1 MEAIQNVEPFGMCC
15 EFLMDEEKDVIKS
28 LIEKLEKVEGHDD
41 LSGIKNKFKKVGGI
55 VFWY

>member
-15 EFLMDEEKDVIKS
+15 EFLMDEEKDVIKN

-55 VFWY
+55 VF